1 MEKADCVVIG
11 AGVVGLAVGRDMAFA
26 GREVI
31 LLEAA
36 GAIGTETS
44 SRNSEVI
51 HAGLYYPPGSLKA
64 RLCVEGKK
72 RLYGFCAERGIEA
85 RAIGKLVVASSEAQ
99 ISKLEGIKA
108 NAEQNGV
115 TDLKWLTAA
124 EAHALE
130 PEVRC
135 AAALLSPSSGIVD
148 SHAFMLALQGDL
160 EDAGGVVAF
169 NSPVRG
175 GRAEN
180 GGVVIAAEGL
190 ELEAKLVINSAGLYA
205 PALAR
210 AIEGMPPDC
219 IPKAYFAKGNYF
231 SLTGV
236 RAPFR
241 HLIYPMP
248 GTASLGIHGTID
260 LGRGVRFGPDVEWVD
275 SVDYAVDPGR
285 SHSFEEAIRGY
296 WPGLPD
302 GALAPAYAGI
312 RPKIV
317 GPGAPAADF
326 LIQGP
331 AEHGVAG
338 LWHLFG
344 IESPGLTA
352 SLALAT
358 ELAGRIAP

>member
-1 MEKADCVVIG
+1 MESADCVIIG
-11 AGVVGLAVGRDMAFA
+11 AGVIGLAIGRELALE

-31 LLEAA
+31 VLEAA
-36 GAIGTETS
+36 GAIGTGTS

-72 RLYGFCAERGIEA
+72 RLYAFCAERGIDA
-85 RAIGKLVVASSEAQ
+85 RAIGKLLVASGEAQ
-99 ISKLEGIKA
+99 IAKLESIKV

-124 EAHALE
+124 EAHSLE

-135 AAALLSPSSGIVD
+135 MAAVFSPSSGIVD
-148 SHAFMLALQGDL
+148 SHAFMLALQGGM
-160 EDAGGVVAF
+160 ENAGGVVAF

-180 GGVVIAAEGL
+180 GGIVIEAEGL
-190 ELEAKLVINSAGLYA
+190 ELEAKLVINAAGLYA
-205 PALAR
+205 PAFAR
-210 AIEGMPPDC
+210 TIEGMPPDR

-231 SLTGV
+231 ALTGV
-236 RAPFR
+236 RAPFS
-241 HLIYPMP
+241 HLVYPMP
-248 GTASLGIHGTID
+248 DTASLGIHGTID
-260 LGRGVRFGPDVEWVD
+260 LGRGVRFGPDVEWVEN
-275 SVDYAVDPGR
+275 VDYAVDLGR
-285 SHSFEEAIRGY
+285 SRSFEEAIRSY
-296 WPGLPD
+296 WPGLPSD
-302 GALAPAYAGI
+302 ALAPAYAGI

-326 LIQGP
+326 MIQGP
-331 AEHGVAG
+331 AEHRVGG

-352 SLALAT
+352 SLALAA
-358 ELAGRIAP
+358 ELARRIGT